1 MQVRIKWMVVSL
13 AAVALLV
20 GAWMVQRGGA
30 EVGGVRLLDGG
41 EAGHGQA
48 NGWGLGGGDASP
60 AVAVPQAEQVRTPEQ
75 VRQRLFREGS
85 FAGTEP
91 SGEWCVTTDKLL
103 KPCKGL
109 RGRFEYYILG
119 LGEVSIAEIR
129 GLIQDEA
136 RIAHGDKL
144 ATEITD
150 LFDKY
155 WKIRTYDWKNQFVQN
170 DRNTWMP
177 VFEEQRS
184 VRRQLLGQAW
194 AEAFYADDEKN
205 FLAYFNQLESG
216 QAPPPD
222 VGEPVPQM
230 AAGKDPAAVRAERAA
245 RYGEDA
251 ADRLE
256 AVDKQWEEW
265 DRRLAAARSEW
276 ERLKAANNLSDSQR
290 QAEMQRYVDE
300 NFQDKDR
307 IRAKALIK
315 Y

>member
-1 MQVRIKWMVVSL
+1 M
-13 AAVALLV
+13 
-20 GAWMVQRGGA
+20 
-30 EVGGVRLLDGG
+30 
-41 EAGHGQA
+41 
-48 NGWGLGGGDASP
+48 
-60 AVAVPQAEQVRTPEQ
+60 RTPEQ

-91 SGEWCVTTDKLL
+91 AGEWCVTADKLL

-129 GLIQDEA
+129 GLVQDEA

-144 ATEITD
+144 AAEITD
-150 LFDKY
+150 VFDKY
-155 WKIRTYDWKNQFVQN
+155 WKIRTYDWRNQFVQN

-184 VRRQLLGQAW
+184 VRRQILGQAW

-230 AAGKDPAAVRAERAA
+230 AAGKDPAAVRAERVA

-256 AVDKQWEEW
+256 AVDKQWDEW
-265 DRRLAAARSEW
+265 ERRLAAARSEW

-300 NFQDKDR
+300 NFQDKDK
-307 IRAKALIK
+307 IRVKALIK

>member
-1 MQVRIKWMVVSL
+1 MQVRAKWVVISV
-13 AAVALLV
+13 AAVVILV
-20 GAWMVQRGGA
+20 GAWLTQHGGV
-30 EVGGVRLLDGG
+30 ESGVRLLGG
-41 EAGHGQA
+41 GGGHGPSD
-48 NGWGLGGGDASP
+48 GWGLNGGDAPVTPSADAAP
-60 AVAVPQAEQVRTPEQ
+60 ARSPEQ
-75 VRQRLFREGS
+75 VRNRLYKEGS

-129 GLIQDEA
+129 GLVQDEV
-136 RIAHGDKL
+136 RRDHGDKV
-144 ATEITD
+144 AAEITD

-155 WKIRTYDWKNQFVQN
+155 WKIRTYDWKNQFVQS
-170 DRNTWMP
+170 DRSTWMP
-177 VFEEQRS
+177 VFEEQKS

-194 AEAFYADDEKN
+194 AEAFFSDDEKH
-205 FLAYFNQLESG
+205 FLEYFAQLESG
-216 QAPPPD
+216 QPAAPD

-230 AAGKDPAAVRAERAA
+230 EAGKDPGAVRAERVT

-256 AVDKQWEEW
+256 AVDKQWDDWE
-265 DRRLAAARSEW
+265 RRLSAARSEW
-276 ERLKAANNLSDSQR
+276 DRIKVANNLSDSQK
-290 QAEMQRYVDE
+290 QSEMQRYVDE
-300 NFQDKDR
+300 NFQDKDK
-307 IRAKALIK
+307 IRVKALLK